1 MQFTRCLLFL
11 DDASQC
17 VGHGRA
23 VVTRPEEGCLVGAE
37 RSCEMGG
44 SGRALGARPLS
55 FPGVGPL
62 SRERDR
68 RGPLAV
74 LLRRWRRHR
83 RGDAGWGLPGPSEVV
98 QRTVPLTEAP
108 PGAA

>member
-44 SGRALGARPLS
+44 SGRAERPGHCLS
-55 FPGVGPL
+55 RPFPGAGPAGEARWAL
-62 SRERDR
+62 
-68 RGPLAV
+68 RG
-74 LLRRWRRHR
+74 RWRRHR
-83 RGDAGWGLPGPSEVV
+83 RGEAGRGLPGPSEVV
-98 QRTVPLTEAP
+98 ERAVPLTEAP
-108 PGAA
+108 AGATT